1 MTTTI
6 RHYAAKGFTLIELLI
21 VVIIIAIL
29 AAIAIPQFSNTSG
42 DAQESALQANLTTMR
57 SAIELYR
64 VQHRNV
70 LPGVAAADATA
81 AETAACTGAGGVIV
95 EPAAGAD
102 TFTAHMTSS
111 TSANGVVCSVS
122 TPNGLFSMGPYL
134 RAIPADGITTPA
146 NDDVVMVAV
155 AGNGAAP
162 DPNAATGG
170 WQYDPRNGNI
180 RVNSNATGR
189 RGVPLFQY

>member
-1 MTTTI
+1 MTTTV

-42 DAQESALQANLTTMR
+42 DAQEAALQANLCTMR

-70 LPGVAAADATA
+70 LPGAAAGAATA

-95 EPAAGAD
+95 APAEGAP
-102 TFTAHMTSS
+102 TFVAHLTGS
-111 TSANGVVCSVS
+111 TSANGVVCSVA
-122 TPNGLFSMGPYL
+122 TPNGLFSMGPYM

-146 NDDVVMVAV
+146 NADVVMVAAV
-155 AGNGAAP
+155 GNAAAP
-162 DPNAATGG
+162 APAAATGG
-170 WQYDPRNGNI
+170 WQYDPRNGTI

-189 RGVPLFQY
+189 RGTELFNY